1 METRERE
8 ILQIDLG
15 PYVNLYDFA
24 QEKETHTQKCTTS
37 TKLCFVEVVQ
47 VTRTCDNTYLS
58 F

>member
-24 QEKETHTQKCTTS
+24 QEKETHT
-37 TKLCFVEVVQ
+37 
-47 VTRTCDNTYLS
+47 
-58 F
+58 